1 MIKTATTQSRSKAQI
16 ESLALQAGI
25 TIGGTRPWD
34 IRVHDHRFFDRV
46 MAQGTLG
53 LGEAYMEG
61 WWDCDALD
69 EFFARALRARLE
81 EKITGKAG
89 FLLAA
94 LEARLRSRG
103 FEGMGTVKRHY
114 DLGNDLYRA
123 MLDKRMVYTCAYWKD
138 AHNLDDA
145 QEAKLDLVCRKLGL
159 QPGMRVLDIGCGW
172 GSFIKFAAE
181 RYGVKATGI
190 TIAEKQAELARE
202 MCRGLPVEIVL
213 QDYRDM
219 RGEFDRIVSLGM
231 FEHVGARNYR
241 LYMEVAH
248 RCLADGGLFLLHTMG
263 ANQPYQDVEPWTVKY
278 IFPDSMIPSISQVG
292 AALENLFVMEDWH
305 NLSTDYDRTLCSW
318 HGNFERAWPQLRGG
332 AYDETFRRM
341 WNYYLLSFA
350 ASFRARKNQLWQMV
364 LSKNPQSQYQSVR

>member
-1 MIKTATTQSRSKAQI
+1 MIKTTTTQSRSKAQF
-16 ESLALQAGI
+16 ESLFFPAGI
-25 TIGGTRPWD
+25 AIGGTRPWD
-34 IRVHDHRFFDRV
+34 VRVHDHRFFDRV
-46 MAQGTLG
+46 MAHGTLG

-81 EKITGKAG
+81 EKVTGKTG
-89 FLLAA
+89 LLLAA
-94 LEARLRSRG
+94 LEAKFRFRD
-103 FEGMGTVKRHY
+103 FAGMGTVKRHY

-138 AHNLDDA
+138 AHNLDEA

-172 GSFIKFAAE
+172 GSFVKFAAE

-231 FEHVGARNYR
+231 FEHVGVRNYR
-241 LYMEVAH
+241 LYMEAAH
-248 RCLADGGLFLLHTMG
+248 RCLAEGGLFLLHTMG
-263 ANQPYQDVEPWTVKY
+263 ANQTYQDVEPWIVKY

-292 AALENLFVMEDWH
+292 SALENLFVMEDWH

-318 HGNFERAWPQLRGG
+318 HGNFERAWPQLKGN

-341 WNYYLLSFA
+341 WNYYLLLFA

-364 LSKNPQSQYQSVR
+364 LSKNPQSQYQSIR